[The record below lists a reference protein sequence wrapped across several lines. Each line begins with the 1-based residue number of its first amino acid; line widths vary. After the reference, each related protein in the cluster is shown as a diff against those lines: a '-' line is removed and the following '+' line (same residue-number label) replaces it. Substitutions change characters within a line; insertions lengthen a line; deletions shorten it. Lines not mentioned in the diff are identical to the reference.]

1 MTIEILI
8 TNQQRLIKINLPRI
22 KRLLRKALKLLVS
35 GGLSD
40 KKSILKLLLFGKS
53 NIELSVIFIN
63 DKTMRELNLKHRG
76 KNKITDVISFP
87 QITETEYMSVSAEQ
101 IPLFLGDIAI
111 NLHQAKRQAI
121 QNNSTFYDEVARLL
135 IHGLLHLTGY
145 DHEKNAYQVKKM
157 ATLEAKLLEMI
168 KT

>member
-63 DKTMRELNLKHRG
+63 DKTMRKLNLKHRG

-145 DHEKNAYQVKKM
+145 DHEKNAYQAKKM